1 MVFSYRNTTVEV
13 ADGTL
18 YQELAL
24 KYRCDYDSEIML
36 ARVDNRPVELGRE
49 INPEEFR
56 GGKTAVLS
64 FIPLSDREGRAAASR
79 CCSI

>member
-36 ARVDNRPVELGRE
+36 ARVDNRP
-49 INPEEFR
+49 
-56 GGKTAVLS
+56 
-64 FIPLSDREGRAAASR
+64 AAR
-79 CCSI
+79 